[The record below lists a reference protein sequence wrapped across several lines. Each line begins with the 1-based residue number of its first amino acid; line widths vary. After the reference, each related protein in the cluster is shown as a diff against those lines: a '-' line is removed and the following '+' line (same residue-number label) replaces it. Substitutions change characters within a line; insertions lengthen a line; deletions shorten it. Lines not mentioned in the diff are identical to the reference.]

1 MPVATTWATFNEARQ
16 TGITETTEALEALY
30 KAHKGK
36 STALVTLVKT
46 PNGFKG
52 MPSAIRT
59 ALKHEGLS
67 ALEIDHVKKWPDEQK
82 EDVRLALLDAMN
94 SNRAVLSRW
103 KLHNGS
109 NEDTIIETSANLTTI
124 TFYSPWSKVRAAA
137 GDVTVDVD

>member
-16 TGITETTEALEALY
+16 TGITKTTEALEKLY
-30 KAHKGK
+30 KTKPAD
-36 STALVTLVKT
+36 LVELVEKQ
-46 PNGFKG
+46 NGFAG
-52 MPSAIRT
+52 MPKAIRD
-59 ALKHEGLS
+59 ALEHEGLS
-67 ALEIDHVKKWPDEQK
+67 APEIDHVKKWPDQQK
-82 EDVRLALLDAMN
+82 EDVRLALLDAMK

-124 TFYSPWSKVRAAA
+124 TFYSPWSKVKAAA